1 MRLIKIA
8 AVATLS
14 SITLGITSAS
24 ASATPLESTSSERV
38 QLSLRA
44 DNEHSISGISI
55 PAAVKKIKESGHW
68 GEVKS
73 KAKDKDSDWLRKFFK
88 RIFGWDWDFIFRLVD
103 FLIDLFSHWPF
114 SNGDMDFVIDE
125 FSGEVT
131 AISSMSGNSA
141 AR

>member
-8 AVATLS
+8 AVAALS

-44 DNEHSISGISI
+44 DTEHSISGISI
-55 PAAVKKIKESGHW
+55 PTAINKIKESGHW

-73 KAKDKDSDWLRKFFK
+73 KAKDKNWEWLRNFFK
-88 RIFGWDWDFIFRLVD
+88 RVFSWDWDFIVRLVD
-103 FLIDLFSHWPF
+103 FLIDWFSNWPF